1 VYVAVHADVEGIE
14 EELDSPGEWFLSQ
27 SGLLSLVPPV
37 GTTLTQL
44 QAARVE
50 APYLKKLVE
59 FRGTA
64 IAPVVGVS
72 MSGFNLT
79 GAAQTFLESYEA
91 PSGGDVSNG
100 TLTD

>member
-1 VYVAVHADVEGIE
+1 MHADVEGIE
-14 EELDSPGEWFLSQ
+14 EELDSPGEWVLSQ

-37 GTTLTQL
+37 GMTLKQL
-44 QAARVE
+44 QVARVE
-50 APYLKKLVE
+50 APRLKTLVE

-64 IAPVVGVS
+64 IAPVTGVH

-91 PSGGDVSNG
+91 PSGGDVRNY
-100 TLTD
+100 TLSD

>member
-1 VYVAVHADVEGIE
+1 MHADVEGIE

-37 GTTLTQL
+37 GMTLKQL
-44 QAARVE
+44 QVARVE
-50 APYLKKLVE
+50 APRLKTLVE

-64 IAPVVGVS
+64 IAPVTSVH

-91 PSGGDVSNG
+91 PSGGDVRNN
-100 TLTD
+100 TLAD